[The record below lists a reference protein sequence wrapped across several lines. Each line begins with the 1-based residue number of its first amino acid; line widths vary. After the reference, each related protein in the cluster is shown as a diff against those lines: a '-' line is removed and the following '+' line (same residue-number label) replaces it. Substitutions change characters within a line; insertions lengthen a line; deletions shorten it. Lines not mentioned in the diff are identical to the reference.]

1 MKKMVSFILLS
12 CLLRELCAL
21 LAADDIKK
29 LVTVWVKHL
38 CVPERSIRNMVWLIG
53 FGVTLSEISIF

>member
-12 CLLRELCAL
+12 CLLPELCAL
-21 LAADDIKK
+21 LAVDDIKK
-29 LVTVWVKHL
+29 LVTLWVKHL
-38 CVPERSIRNMVWLIG
+38 WVPERSIRNMVWLIG